1 MISTL
6 ANMCGSV
13 LSEYMG
19 TGNDK
24 DEKFLQTIHVR
35 ENMSCSSKI
44 ESPYYTVANY
54 PKFVLTVGYPERVEL
69 SEILWSTTQ
78 NAQSVRTNPIFC
90 AEKERLLSR
99 KI

>member
-6 ANMCGSV
+6 AYMCGSV

-24 DEKFLQTIHVR
+24 DEKFLQTIYVR
-35 ENMSCSSKI
+35 ENISCSSKI
-44 ESPYYTVANY
+44 ELPYYTVDIY
-54 PKFVLTVGYPERVEL
+54 PKFVFTVEYPERVEL

-78 NAQSVRTNPIFC
+78 NA
-90 AEKERLLSR
+90 
-99 KI
+99 